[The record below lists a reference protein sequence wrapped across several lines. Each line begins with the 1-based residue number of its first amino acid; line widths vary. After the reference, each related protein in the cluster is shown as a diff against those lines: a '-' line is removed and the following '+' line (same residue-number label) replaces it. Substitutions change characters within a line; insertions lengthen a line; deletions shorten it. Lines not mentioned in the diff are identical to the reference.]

1 MTLERASWL
10 AQLMRKW
17 GHDAIVRRDYQR
29 NCWEIFAYQQW
40 AWQHYLQLSASC
52 QFSLMEERRCISNGA
67 MMVGLTTRFWMTGA
81 F

>member
-29 NCWEIFAYQQW
+29 NCWEIFAY
-40 AWQHYLQLSASC
+40 
-52 QFSLMEERRCISNGA
+52 SNGHGSTIYNYQQA
-67 MMVGLTTRFWMTGA
+67 VNFR
-81 F
+81 